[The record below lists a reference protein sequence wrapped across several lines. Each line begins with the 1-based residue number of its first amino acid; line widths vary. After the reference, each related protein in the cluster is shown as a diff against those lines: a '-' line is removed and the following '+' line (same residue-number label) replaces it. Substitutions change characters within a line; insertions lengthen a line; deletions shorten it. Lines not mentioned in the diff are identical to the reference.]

1 MRFEINNVGI
11 DIYET
16 PHTLLCANAINSTVN
31 NCKLSSPMT
40 ATHQSE
46 LSKSEIAKIP
56 LNSTLFQYVHFPRKN
71 NKINEKSIKEF
82 VTTDYKK
89 WIDKY
94 PKLITDFYYQY
105 YPSYPPSIAER
116 NAILDVQRDAG
127 ATILSDYET
136 NPEQTV
142 EKFEEQILNFRNEN
156 KKYIPSPTLDID
168 MRVIGLFAKK
178 VDKLIEHKFQRF
190 NVIFR
195 SILTYQVN
203 WIDLSHR
210 LLQKNIWCNVVGVPQ
225 RFLSGANPI
234 SLLSAPFL
242 YGVHS
247 TSLGYPIIRNKKNKK
262 KKVMPKYSFN
272 NNTYTF
278 EKVVN
283 TSESESRSTSFNAY
297 VDELKIARKYI
308 INRKF
313 YSEYI
318 PSKSGLLEIL
328 HSVP

>member
-1 MRFEINNVGI
+1 VRFQIKNVGI

-16 PHTLLCANAINSTVN
+16 SRTLVGANAIT
-31 NCKLSSPMT
+31 CTTQYGKLRSPMISP
-40 ATHQSE
+40 HQSE
-46 LSKSEIAKIP
+46 LSKSDLAKIP
-56 LNSTLFQYVHFPRKN
+56 LNSSLFQYVHIPRKD
-71 NKINEKSIKEF
+71 NKVNEKNTKE
-82 VTTDYKK
+82 TITNDYKK

-105 YPSYPPSIAER
+105 YPDYPPTIVER
-116 NAILDVQRDAG
+116 NAILDIQRDAG
-127 ATILSDYET
+127 AKILSDYET

-142 EKFEEQILNFRNEN
+142 EKFEEQILSFRNDN

-168 MRVIGLFAKK
+168 IRTIGLFTKK
-178 VDKLIEHKFQRF
+178 LDKILEHKFQRF

-195 SILTYQVN
+195 SLLTYQVN

-225 RFLSGANPI
+225 RFLSGTNPI
-234 SLLSAPFL
+234 SLLSVPFL

-247 TSLGYPIIRNKKNKK
+247 TSLGYPIIRNKKTKK
-262 KKVMPKYSFN
+262 KIQKYSFN

-278 EKVVN
+278 DKIFSA
-283 TSESESRSTSFNAY
+283 SESENRTTSFNEH
-297 VDELKIARKYI
+297 VDELKIARKHI

-313 YSEYI
+313 YSQYI

-328 HSVP
+328 NNIP